1 MASPI
6 LLEIGTII
14 EINAPNNENL
24 HNNIYYIDYLDEYK
38 IKLTNPTKNQVLTLT
53 NGEFDDESIQ
63 NITILSKPKEK
74 GYARIEKLLPNSWIE
89 IYFGG
94 DVPTIITGK
103 ITDLFEDTIEITIYP
118 SNEVIYI
125 DFEYKGINDKY
136 NIKKIV
142 KRDPPDEIKK
152 EIIMKEQE
160 TEPTD
165 KEEEEEEFD
174 EEEIA
179 TIEEIGN
186 VDYVVPEEKLK
197 EILISSDIQF
207 EGALE
212 EITQKI
218 DVADYEKRYDIT
230 IQTNDL
236 LDDFLAKIPT
246 YKRTRKI
253 LNEIHILIERY
264 KQLRENF
271 SNFDENDNIIGS
283 KIKGHTYKPL
293 VESLKQLKNKIKWIL
308 PVATYE
314 KKLYGVEGVISEYP
328 DANGD
333 AILYNKEEAEEEVL
347 KEIKLIENFSK
358 NKLPPNENNLKYLL
372 NGLLEY
378 QTPYENTS
386 NVENILDEVTTHTSL
401 DLVINNSSNFESTVF
416 GRSRVVSKQFMLQ
429 NYNTGLKGVKPK
441 PFKNSPS
448 IQYLITPNDKPI
460 ITSLLTLPYE
470 VMKYSNINL
479 PGTNILD
486 KSILNN
492 IPFNY
497 SSLLN
502 SKTSVKTSIINDL
515 DDKLKFNN
523 MLEDV
528 KNIKFT
534 ESIENDNKYSNYL
547 QKTIPSNKKF
557 FNLIKE
563 QIKDSYSIEKVI
575 EHLQPFLIYF
585 NDITFKQYDIINK
598 FVQENIENYKI
609 NLVKEQSLFQNEII
623 KKINVKYNYPV
634 LFKNMDDSLYDK
646 VKNGYKLNIKKIVN
660 SEILKKIIVSDNGS
674 LLNSIISFINRDLFS
689 NVNIEQEVTTML
701 ADNNEKPEV
710 KDDTCKKYVLSK
722 KYIDIEDLN
731 EDNNK
736 TIYYDK
742 KYDFTDYDIISCY
755 PKNEMTDE
763 QYKEYVALKL
773 QENIGLPFEKAR
785 EDAESMITGKKRVKN
800 GDYAVLENYE
810 NDNFISTYYVRKDN
824 KWELDQS
831 ITKDT
836 FMTNNKSICNSQ
848 KDCLSFDN
856 ECVTDNNKTYSENE
870 LLQKIKKSMDNN
882 FYANKKNYSNFIK
895 KIVDKET
902 ERLYLIE
909 NIQKTNEFKYDYKK
923 VVIGNTAE
931 IKDIVVSPH
940 QKLLNIILGQSDFV
954 KKQNDILQF
963 TNNYCVPGE
972 NVNFLYCNDTNTPL
986 LPAFLYVLAR
996 GFIDG
1001 IYSNV
1006 LDEIIKLNGELSES
1020 GDYWVDKYSGYYI
1033 CPISLAQEEE
1043 YSAEG
1048 FKIVSHS
1055 VIEESVSHNIF
1066 GKQEKIISEEN
1077 KYILN
1082 VVKAIS
1088 SYIGISISSQEQF
1101 IMKHVSNDLK
1111 KNIPSKEDYEKK
1123 IASIKNKKKLP
1134 TYDYVFN
1141 NALVKY
1147 TLCYFLISLQTMIPS
1162 VKTRKTFPGCVRSF
1176 LGYPF
1181 YNKTDMSALK
1191 YIACV
1196 SSKLKNK
1203 YPPWNAIVK
1212 EKEDAIFKSLN
1223 SIMDKIINNLSE
1235 KLDLNSKFKEK
1246 EQYLRVY
1253 KESELIPESHS
1264 ITSWNT
1270 FLPPLQLIK
1279 VSKINSF
1286 SKEFLDSLEENIRTG
1301 NSHQTMQLFSIG
1313 GKIFNYSL
1321 SILES
1326 VQEVVNKEEVLLKT
1340 MNNVPY
1346 LENACCNVGEKYTL
1360 PYFAQ
1365 KEPSINTHNKKVI
1378 ELGKLLTKYNKMY
1391 KSPFYYDPTNTKL
1404 IYPSLSNKFSEETIY
1419 KAFISFCNFN
1429 KNVPIPNSL
1438 KAVCTTNKSSFN
1450 NFDNLSR
1457 KIQILKQEGR
1467 NYNLSEF
1474 NILLNIINKQNIVNI
1489 KLNITLESPRE
1500 MLNNN
1505 LLFLQSKEDSIV
1517 PTELLENI
1525 LELNDNYDTFVINET
1540 FEPLKNIRDYIGEKT
1555 ENFKRQIV
1563 DFIKKHSN
1571 ANQRFKKKAISYL
1584 QNLHTMNKIEQ
1595 NITLSL
1601 DDLNNEKISDFLKNQ
1616 IIQMSIIIPIKIL
1629 NNVSEYNEP
1638 VPEHWNLSSKHVE
1651 DIENIIK
1658 KTYLPF
1664 KKFYANTKLESLLEK
1679 MVKQSKDLL
1688 RLLDSFPFQGRLKT
1702 LKPDTTTLFNSEINK
1717 EFTIYSFLFILIK
1730 FIKLT
1735 NKKNLIPKEK
1745 TKKDVYSATNV
1756 EVQEEILGEISEV
1769 ELVTGL
1775 TRELQGIVAD
1785 FIVTLL
1791 DYFSDEKKV
1800 INLNKEIIMSKVL
1813 RSKEKEK
1820 EEVTT
1825 YFENMSDEEREIE
1838 KLFKNNK
1845 LGKWSLGLG
1854 KGIFA
1859 YVADV
1864 YEDERKAIEDRAIL
1878 EKKIGVSSDVTEA
1891 NSEIYMLEAQMEA
1904 LSGQFA
1910 DNEAYDMSMQME
1922 DDNPPENM
1930 DGDEMFY

>member
-6 LLEIGTII
+6 FLEIGSII

-24 HNNIYYIDYLDEYK
+24 HNNIYYIDYLDQDK
-38 IKLTNPTKNQVLTLT
+38 IKLTNPIKNQVLTLS
-53 NGEFDDESIQ
+53 NGKIDDESIQ

-74 GYARIEKLLPNSWIE
+74 GYAKIEKLLPNSWIE
-89 IYFGG
+89 IYFNG
-94 DVPTIITGK
+94 DVPIIITGK
-103 ITDLFEDTIEITIYP
+103 ITDLFEDTIEVTIYP

-125 DFEYKGINDKY
+125 DFEYKGILDKY

-142 KRDPPDEIKK
+142 KRDPPDEIKRG
-152 EIIMKEQE
+152 EMTIEQQE

-165 KEEEEEEFD
+165 KEEEEFD

-186 VDYVVPEEKLK
+186 IDYVVPEEKLK
-197 EILISSDIQF
+197 EILLSGDIQF

-236 LDDFLAKIPT
+236 LDEFLAKIPT
-246 YKRTRKI
+246 YKRNRKV

-264 KQLRENF
+264 KQLRDTF

-283 KIKGHTYKPL
+283 KIKGHTHKPL
-293 VESLKQLKNKIKWIL
+293 VESLKHLKNKIKWIL
-308 PVATYE
+308 PVSTYE
-314 KKLYGVEGVISEYP
+314 KKLYGVGGVISDYP

-333 AILYNKEEAEEEVL
+333 AILYDEQEEIEQLL

-358 NKLPPNENNLKYLL
+358 NKLPPNDSNLKYLL

-386 NVENILDEVTTHTSL
+386 SVENILDEVTTHTSL
-401 DLVINNSSNFESTVF
+401 DLVINNSNNFESTVIN
-416 GRSRVVSKQFMLQ
+416 RSRVGSKQFMLQ
-429 NYNTGLKGVKPK
+429 NYNIGLKGVKPK
-441 PFKNSPS
+441 PFKNSQS
-448 IQYLITPNDKPI
+448 VQYLITPNDKPI

-486 KSILNN
+486 KSILNI

-497 SSLLN
+497 SLFLN
-502 SKTSVKTSIINDL
+502 NKTNVETSIINDL
-515 DDKLKFNN
+515 DDKLNFNN
-523 MLEDV
+523 MLENV

-534 ESIENDNKYSNYL
+534 EDIENDNKYSNYL

-557 FNLIKE
+557 FNLIKD
-563 QIKDSYSIEKVI
+563 QIKESYSIQSVV

-585 NDITFKQYDIINK
+585 NDISFKNYEVINK
-598 FVQENIENYKI
+598 FIQENIENYKI
-609 NLVKEQSLFQNEII
+609 NLVKQQSLFQNEII
-623 KKINVKYNYPV
+623 KKFNIKYDYPI
-634 LFKNMDDSLYDK
+634 LFKHIDDSLYEK
-646 VKNGYKLNIKKIVN
+646 IKNKYKLNTKKLVN
-660 SEILKKIIVSDNGS
+660 SEILKNIIISDNGS
-674 LLNSIISFINRDLFS
+674 LFNSVISFKNRDLFS

-701 ADNNEKPEV
+701 SNNNEIPEV
-710 KDDTCKKYVLSK
+710 KDDACKKYVLSK

-773 QENIGLPFEKAR
+773 QENIGLSIEKAR
-785 EDAESMITGKKRVKN
+785 EDAETMITGKKRVKN
-800 GDYAVLENYE
+800 GDYAVLETYE
-810 NDNFISTYYVRKDN
+810 NDNFNSTYYVRKDN
-824 KWELDQS
+824 KWELDET

-856 ECVTDNNKTYSENE
+856 QCVSDNNKLYSENE
-870 LLQKIKKSMDNN
+870 LLEKIKQSLDNN
-882 FYANKKNYSNFIK
+882 FYENKKNYANYIK
-895 KIVDKET
+895 KIVDKES
-902 ERLYLIE
+902 ERLYLIKT
-909 NIQKTNEFKYDYKK
+909 IQKANELKYDLNK
-923 VVIGNTAE
+923 VKIGNRAE

-940 QKLLNIILGQSDFV
+940 QKLLNLILGQSDFV
-954 KKQNDILQF
+954 KKQNNILQF
-963 TNNYCVPGE
+963 ANNYCVPGE
-972 NVNFLYCNDTNTPL
+972 NVNFLYCKDTNTPL
-986 LPAFLYVLAR
+986 LPAFLSVLAN

-1001 IYSNV
+1001 IYNQV

-1020 GDYWVDKYSGYYI
+1020 GDYWVDKFSGYYI

-1043 YSAEG
+1043 YTAEG

-1055 VIEESVSHNIF
+1055 VIEEGVSHNIF
-1066 GKQEKIISEEN
+1066 GKQKNIISQEN

-1082 VVKAIS
+1082 IVNAMS
-1088 SYIGISISSQEQF
+1088 SYIGISVASQEQF
-1101 IMKHVSNDLK
+1101 IMKHVLNELK
-1111 KNIPSKEDYEKK
+1111 KNIPSKETYEKK
-1123 IASIKNKKKLP
+1123 IATLKNKKIP

-1147 TLCYFLISLQTMIPS
+1147 TLCYFLIALQTMIPS

-1176 LGYPF
+1176 IGYPF

-1203 YPPWNAIVK
+1203 YPPWNAIIK
-1212 EKEDAIFKSLN
+1212 EKEESIFKSLN

-1235 KLDLNSKFKEK
+1235 KLDLNNKFKEK
-1246 EQYLRVY
+1246 EQYLRLY
-1253 KESELIPESHS
+1253 KESEIIPESHS

-1270 FLPPLQLIK
+1270 FLPPLQLIN
-1279 VSKINSF
+1279 VGKINSF
-1286 SKEFLDSLEENIRTG
+1286 SKDFLDSLEENIRTN
-1301 NSHQTMQLFSIG
+1301 NSQQTMQLFSIR

-1326 VQEVVNKEEVLLKT
+1326 IQEVVNKEDVLLKT

-1360 PYFAQ
+1360 PYFVQ
-1365 KEPSINTHNKKVI
+1365 KEPSINIHNKKVI
-1378 ELGKLLTKYNKMY
+1378 ELGNLLKKYNKMH
-1391 KSPFYYDPTNTKL
+1391 KSPFFYDPTNTKL
-1404 IYPSLSNKFSEETIY
+1404 VYPSLSNKFSEETIY
-1419 KAFISFCNFN
+1419 KAFIDFCNFN
-1429 KNVPIPNSL
+1429 KNVPIPESL
-1438 KAVCTTNKSSFN
+1438 KAVCTTNKSAFD

-1467 NYNLSEF
+1467 NYTLSEF
-1474 NILLNIINKQNIVNI
+1474 NILLNIINKQNLVNI

-1525 LELNDNYDTFVINET
+1525 LELNDNYDTFVVNET
-1540 FEPLKNIRDYIGEKT
+1540 FEPLKNIRDYIGEQS
-1555 ENFKRQIV
+1555 ENYKRQIV
-1563 DFIKKHSN
+1563 NFIKNRSN

-1584 QNLHTMNKIEQ
+1584 QNLDTMNKIEQ

-1629 NNVSEYNEP
+1629 NNVTEYNQP

-1651 DIENIIK
+1651 DIENIIS

-1664 KKFYANTKLESLLEK
+1664 KKFYSNTKLESLLEK

-1702 LKPDTTTLFNSEINK
+1702 LKSDTTTLFNSEINK

-1735 NKKNLIPKEK
+1735 NEKNLVPKEK
-1745 TKKDVYSATNV
+1745 LQKDVYSATNV
-1756 EVQEEILGEISEV
+1756 EVQEETLGEISEV
-1769 ELVTGL
+1769 EVVTGL

-1791 DYFSDEKKV
+1791 DYFSDQKNV
-1800 INLNKEIIMSKVL
+1800 IDLNKEIIMSKVL

-1878 EKKIGVSSDVTEA
+1878 EKKIGVSSDVTQA
-1891 NSEIYMLEAQMEA
+1891 NAEIYMLEAQMEA
-1904 LSGQFA
+1904 LSNQFA